1 MNKKTKDNSALDY
14 PFSKRPPNGDVI
26 EVFPNLYW
34 LRMPLPIALNH
45 INLWLLEGDKGWTI
59 VDSGMSND
67 ESKEIWVNLFERLF
81 KGKTL
86 EKLLITH
93 MHLDHSGLAGWLS
106 DYWKVDP
113 YFTEKEYHETQILS
127 KGLEKSQELIALD
140 FYKSCGYDD
149 ASIKRYLERVNL
161 RKTLVTPLNRGYK
174 KIENKDTVFLGNTEW
189 EIVIAKGHSPEHA
202 CLYSKENNI
211 FICGDV
217 LLPRITPNISVRPF
231 HAETNPLFDW
241 IKSLKEI
248 KERIP
253 DDALILPSHG
263 YPYYGAHKRIDAIIE
278 DHMNKIETLFAFCK
292 EPKNV
297 IEVFPAL
304 FVNEINENSLI
315 LAVGES
321 LAHLNYLIGEDKM
334 KMKKNNEG
342 INYYQSI

>member
-1 MNKKTKDNSALDY
+1 
-14 PFSKRPPNGDVI
+14 
-26 EVFPNLYW
+26 
-34 LRMPLPIALNH
+34 
-45 INLWLLEGDKGWTI
+45 
-59 VDSGMSND
+59 
-67 ESKEIWVNLFERLF
+67 
-81 KGKTL
+81 
-86 EKLLITH
+86 
-93 MHLDHSGLAGWLS
+93 
-106 DYWKVDP
+106 
-113 YFTEKEYHETQILS
+113 
-127 KGLEKSQELIALD
+127 LEKSQELIALD

-174 KIENKDTVFLGNTEW
+174 KIENKDTVLLGNIEW
-189 EIVIAKGHSPEHA
+189 EIVIAKGHSPEHV

-304 FVNEINENSLI
+304 FVNKINENSLI

>member
-1 MNKKTKDNSALDY
+1 
-14 PFSKRPPNGDVI
+14 
-26 EVFPNLYW
+26 
-34 LRMPLPIALNH
+34 
-45 INLWLLEGDKGWTI
+45 
-59 VDSGMSND
+59 MSND

-127 KGLEKSQELIALD
+127 KGLEKSQELIALG

-231 HAETNPLFDW
+231 HAETNPLDDW

-253 DDALILPSHG
+253 DDALILKSHG